1 MSIEPSTTGAAITVG
16 VIVPGALGGVAQAN
30 LRTIPPKAQA
40 TKTPANISFHF
51 ILLMVTFLSSV
62 CSENLAAVGSDLLG
76 QRRCQLW
83 PSERRTARYFVRVKP
98 LPVNCAYT
106 LSEADA
112 GVDAA
117 DTASITARKAQ
128 RFERMVGPPRKAA
141 NCRWIGLDQVRL

>member
-62 CSENLAAVGSDLLG
+62 CGENLAAVGSDLVG
-76 QRRCQLW
+76 QRAAGRCR
-83 PSERRTARYFVRVKP
+83 PNAGRRDTS
-98 LPVNCAYT
+98 CE
-106 LSEADA
+106 LSLY
-112 GVDAA
+112 
-117 DTASITARKAQ
+117 Q
-128 RFERMVGPPRKAA
+128 
-141 NCRWIGLDQVRL
+141 